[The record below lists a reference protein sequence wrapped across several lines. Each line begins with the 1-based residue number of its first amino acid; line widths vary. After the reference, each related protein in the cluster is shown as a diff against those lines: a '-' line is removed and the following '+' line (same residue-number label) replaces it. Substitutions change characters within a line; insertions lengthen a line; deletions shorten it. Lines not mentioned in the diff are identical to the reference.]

1 MASSVTRRGLLQ
13 GALAGSAGLVTLP
26 GRARAARPKS
36 GRPNIVLVLTDQQSE
51 RTMGLHGFSTC
62 ETPAMDRLVAGG
74 RSFVKSYCTDPTC
87 VPARAGLFT
96 GRHSCEHGSLINT
109 LSVRD
114 DVPDLG
120 QWLAAY
126 SDYDATYMGKW
137 HVRGRDV
144 TRSFDMMAQ
153 QSEAGENC
161 DVPLIRAFEG
171 YLMGRAP
178 GRPFFAVVSLY
189 NPHDVVHTV
198 ADLGSDASFD
208 ALGIPADE
216 YPALP
221 PNFFVPSAEPALVQ
235 RTLRLSTRDTA
246 WPREKWAVYRWW
258 YDRQMEAVDGCV
270 DRLLDLLWNSR
281 FRDDTVV
288 IFTSDHG
295 DNLGEHMLVHKQ
307 SLYEASVKVPMVL
320 AWPGQ
325 WDAVGV
331 DTEHLVSGLDVVP
344 TVCELAGIAPPP
356 LQRGRSLVP
365 LMEGSGSGWRESLQ
379 VQSYVEGR
387 ALMRGD
393 FKYITYRD
401 DPKEFLFDVRQDPWE
416 LQDLAED
423 AAHASTLADLRQEQ
437 QDYEDTLEHTA
448 LSLEGY
454 DAAVAAG

>member
-1 MASSVTRRGLLQ
+1 M
-13 GALAGSAGLVTLP
+13 
-26 GRARAARPKS
+26 
-36 GRPNIVLVLTDQQSE
+36 
-51 RTMGLHGFSTC
+51 
-62 ETPAMDRLVAGG
+62 
-74 RSFVKSYCTDPTC
+74 
-87 VPARAGLFT
+87 
-96 GRHSCEHGSLINT
+96 
-109 LSVRD
+109 
-114 DVPDLG
+114 
-120 QWLAAY
+120 
-126 SDYDATYMGKW
+126 
-137 HVRGRDV
+137 
-144 TRSFDMMAQ
+144 
-153 QSEAGENC
+153 
-161 DVPLIRAFEG
+161 
-171 YLMGRAP
+171 
-178 GRPFFAVVSLY
+178 
-189 NPHDVVHTV
+189 
-198 ADLGSDASFD
+198 
-208 ALGIPADE
+208 
-216 YPALP
+216 
-221 PNFFVPSAEPALVQ
+221 PSAEPV
-235 RTLRLSTRDTA
+235 RLSTRDTA

-365 LMEGSGSGWRESLQ
+365 LMEGSGSGWRESVQ

-423 AAHASTLADLRQEQ
+423 AAHASTSPTFGRSSRATRTPWSTRPCPSRAMTRWRRDEASCANARAVAWAWSWPARRSGLPLRPPHQRWRRRRGPGGP
-437 QDYEDTLEHTA
+437 DCDDA
-448 LSLEGY
+448 
-454 DAAVAAG
+454 DAAVGAPQTVWLDEDADGYGNPAAQQQACGSRAGG